1 MSPRRILSIW
11 FPRLAAE
18 RLLRLG
24 ASCPDSPFAVVR
36 DARQRQVLAS
46 VSAAAEAAG
55 LSPGQPLADAMAV
68 CPGLVTRRETPAAE
82 AAFLAALRRWA
93 ERVSPW
99 IAEEPPDGLVADI
112 TGCAH
117 LFGGEAGLLDRIVQ
131 DCAGFGLT
139 VRAAIADTRGA
150 AWALAHH
157 AGAAGAPHRS
167 GDEIRQEAR
176 ATRATAARRP
186 RNRPA
191 APAPQTG
198 CIAPPGRTHSA
209 LAALPVAALR
219 LEPDTAE
226 ALARLGLRRIGDL
239 AGQPRAALARRFGP
253 ALVTRLDQA
262 FGAAPE
268 PVSPAATP
276 PHFAAR
282 LTLPDPIGLEADVM
296 AALNRLLERVC
307 ARLATAGRGAR
318 RLRLEAMRADGTH
331 ETVEVGLARPA
342 ADPDRIR
349 PLFALK
355 IGGIEAGFGIDAL
368 RLEATLTEPVSARRP
383 CGHLDAG
390 AAARRDATP
399 EGALED
405 LIDRLGARIGL
416 EAITRRHPAGS
427 HVPEKTATVQAAAWT
442 GPFDSRWPAPPAP
455 RPLALWRPEPVNA
468 PETPGPPARF
478 RWRGRDLATAAAEG
492 PERIA
497 PEWWLDD
504 PDWRTG
510 QRDYWRVTTSA
521 GDRLWLYYA
530 HGGTM
535 SPGWFCHGAFA

>member
-1 MSPRRILSIW
+1 MPPRRILSIW

-24 ASCPDSPFAVVR
+24 AACPDAPFAVVR

-68 CPGLVTRRETPAAE
+68 CPGLVTRRESPAAE

-99 IAEEPPDGLVADI
+99 IAEEAPDGLVADV

-117 LFGGEAGLLDRIVQ
+117 LFGGEAGLLDRIAE

-139 VRAAIADTRGA
+139 LRAAIADTRGA

-157 AGAAGAPHRS
+157 AGAGGAPHRS

-176 ATRATAARRP
+176 ATRATAARRRRAHPAELP
-186 RNRPA
+186 RKA
-191 APAPQTG
+191 IH
-198 CIAPPGRTHSA
+198 IAPPGRMHGA

-219 LEPDTAE
+219 LAPDTAE

-253 ALVTRLDQA
+253 ELVTRLDQA

-268 PVSPAATP
+268 PVAPASPA

-282 LTLPDPIGLEADVM
+282 LTLPEPIGLEADVM
-296 AALNRLLERVC
+296 AALDRLLDRVS
-307 ARLATAGRGAR
+307 ARLSEAGRGAR
-318 RLRLEAMRADGTH
+318 RLRLEAMRVDGTRAA
-331 ETVEVGLARPA
+331 VEVGLARPA
-342 ADPDRIR
+342 TDPDRVR

-368 RLEATLTEPVSARRP
+368 RLEAILTEPLAPRRP
-383 CGHLDAG
+383 RGHLDA
-390 AAARRDATP
+390 AEAARRRAAP

-405 LIDRLGARIGL
+405 LVGRLGARIGL
-416 EAITRRHPAGS
+416 EAITRHHPAGS

-442 GPFDSRWPAPPAP
+442 EPFDGRWPVPPAP
-455 RPLALWRPEPVNA
+455 RPLALWRPEPVIA
-468 PETPGPPARF
+468 PETPAPPARF

-510 QRDYWRVTTSA
+510 QRDYWRVTTDA
-521 GDRLWLYYA
+521 GDRLWLYFA